1 MELFELTIEEK
12 MDEVFAISL
21 VENPAIE
28 SDFIYFGKQEIQFAK
43 VDTEQRMLIGPVLI
57 PDKKIL
63 RVDGEGK
70 PYQVYLSKDTIKQV
84 AQNYLMKKYTD
95 KATLEHDKSIKG
107 VHLVES
113 WIKEGRLDKSNS
125 YGLAGLPEG
134 TWMGMFKITDDKL
147 WNNYIKTGVVK
158 GFSIEGLFSH
168 KLIHASMIDDSI
180 FEKEIT
186 ELTEEETLVVLKKLK
201 YSIKNDNRFKSGKTL
216 LEETHSDY
224 PDGVKGNA
232 KRALEW
238 ANTNGWGSCGTPV
251 GKQRANQLAKGEPI
265 SVDTI
270 KRMYSFLSRHEGDL
284 VSSTAY
290 GDGCGK
296 LMYDAWGGKAALG
309 WSRNKLREL
318 GLLNENEGNPSIP
331 NSSYAGEPAKGKKKF
346 VSPAMFAE
354 EDVCPPATQNIPLNL
369 ANRQRCIDEANYGPL
384 NPNEPNEDYW
394 KAKADQFKGDVESAK
409 KALCGNCSF
418 FVQTKKILDCIAG
431 GINDTNEW
439 DTIKAGDLGYC
450 EAFDFKCAA
459 NRTCGAWV
467 GGGPIV
473 D

>member
-28 SDFIYFGKQEIQFAK
+28 SDFIYFGKEEIQFAK

-70 PYQVYLSKDTIKQV
+70 AYQVYLSKDTIKQV

-125 YGLAGLPEG
+125 YGLGGLPEG
-134 TWMGMFKITDDKL
+134 TWVGMFKITDDKL
-147 WNNYIKTGVVK
+147 WNDYIKTGVVK

-168 KLIHASMIDDSI
+168 KLIHASKSYLLKDVKD
-180 FEKEIT
+180 
-186 ELTEEETLVVLKKLK
+186 LTESE
-201 YSIKNDNRFKSGKTL
+201 
-216 LEETHSDY
+216 
-224 PDGVKGNA
+224 A
-232 KRALEW
+232 K
-238 ANTNGWGSCGTPV
+238 
-251 GKQRANQLAKGEPI
+251 
-265 SVDTI
+265 D
-270 KRMYSFLSRHEGDL
+270 
-284 VSSTAY
+284 
-290 GDGCGK
+290 
-296 LMYDAWGGKAALG
+296 
-309 WSRNKLREL
+309 
-318 GLLNENEGNPSIP
+318 LLNSIHLLLMPDIQLEGNPSIP

-346 VSPAMFAE
+346 ISPAMFAE
-354 EDVCPPATQNIPLNL
+354 GDVCPEATQNIAVNL
-369 ANRQRCIDEANYGPL
+369 KGRQTAIEVANYGPL
-384 NPNEPNEDYW
+384 NPNELNEDYW
-394 KAKADQFKGDVESAK
+394 KAKADQFKGSIESAK